1 MQSRLMMLGLLLNKV
16 NSPAAPGSIK
26 LNLLLMNNRFR
37 ISLILMMVSMV
48 LLAAF
53 QAWWLYKSYH
63 EEKETMEIR
72 TSILFRET
80 LYGLQVSK
88 LKLDTNY
95 QLSRVPSR
103 SDAVGM
109 VNVLRARALDTLRQR
124 TPGKLMISVNSNTV
138 RTRRDTTVTSF
149 VRYGPDK
156 IFDVLLASESP
167 QDSLKID
174 EIELAFS
181 KALRVQQINV
191 PYTVSRNTATMMI
204 EKQLQREPLPGRR
217 PDVTRPDVTIGFVYP
232 LTYKLELGNAFPYLL
247 GKITP
252 ELAFAVFLLTVTIM
266 SFLMLYRN
274 LAAQKRLAG
283 IKNDFISNITHELK
297 TPIAT
302 VSVAIEAL
310 KNFNALHDPQKT
322 REYLDISQ
330 NELQRLSLLVDK
342 VLKLSMFE
350 NKAIE
355 LKPEMLDLKS
365 IVDEVTASMRLQME
379 KYKAQLSIES
389 EGDASLKGDKL
400 HLTSVV
406 FNLLDNALKYSKAY
420 PSIRIEIK
428 ELENMVQL
436 VMIDNGIGIAPEYK
450 DRIFEKFFRIP
461 AGDTHNAKGYGLG
474 LSYVAH
480 VVQKHHGT
488 IEVESQPGIGSSFTV
503 KLPKANE

>member
-1 MQSRLMMLGLLLNKV
+1 MK
-16 NSPAAPGSIK
+16 
-26 LNLLLMNNRFR
+26 NRFG
-37 ISLILMMVSMV
+37 ISLVLMLVSMV

-53 QAWWLYKSYH
+53 QGWWLYKSYR

-80 LYGLQVSK
+80 LYGLQAAK
-88 LKLDTNY
+88 LKLDTNFHF
-95 QLSRVPSR
+95 SRMPSR
-103 SDAVGM
+103 TDAVGV
-109 VNVLRARALDTLRQR
+109 VNVLRAKALDTLRRQMP
-124 TPGKLMISVNSNTV
+124 PGKVMISMNTNTV
-138 RTRRDTTVTSF
+138 RTRRDRDTTVTSF
-149 VRYGPDK
+149 VRYAPDK
-156 IFDVLLASESP
+156 IFDVLLASESA
-167 QDSLKID
+167 QDSLKME
-174 EIELAFS
+174 EIQSAFS
-181 KALRVQQINV
+181 KSLKAQQINV
-191 PYTVSRNTATMMI
+191 PYTVSRSNAAMMI
-204 EKQLQREPLPGRR
+204 EKQLQPEPLPSRR
-217 PDVTRPDVTIGFVYP
+217 PDASRPNVTRPDVTIGFMYP
-232 LTYKLELGNAFPYLL
+232 VTYQLELGNAFPYLI
-247 GKITP
+247 GKIAP
-252 ELAFAVFLLTVTIM
+252 ELAFAIFLLTVTIM

-274 LAAQKRLAG
+274 LAAQKKLAG

-355 LKPEMLDLKS
+355 LKPEVLDLRS
-365 IVDEVTASMRLQME
+365 IVDDVAASMRLQLE
-379 KYKAQLSIES
+379 KYKAQLSVES
-389 EGDASLKGDKL
+389 NGNALLKGDKL

-406 FNLLDNALKYSKAY
+406 FNLLDNALKYSKSY

-428 ELENMVQL
+428 ELDNMVQL
-436 VMIDNGIGIAPEYK
+436 EMIDNGIGIAPEYR

-480 VVQKHHGT
+480 VVQKHQGT
-488 IEVESQPGIGSSFTV
+488 IEVESQPGIGSRFTV
-503 KLPKANE
+503 KLPKAHE

>member
-1 MQSRLMMLGLLLNKV
+1 MK
-16 NSPAAPGSIK
+16 K
-26 LNLLLMNNRFR
+26 RFG
-37 ISLILMMVSMV
+37 ISLVLMLVSMV

-53 QAWWLYKSYH
+53 QGWWLYKSYR

-80 LYGLQVSK
+80 LYGLQAAK
-88 LKLDTNY
+88 LKLDTNFR
-95 QLSRVPSR
+95 LSRLPNST
-103 SDAVGM
+103 DAVGV
-109 VNVLRARALDTLRQR
+109 VNVLRSKALDTLRKQMP
-124 TPGKLMISVNSNTV
+124 PGNVMISMKSNTV
-138 RTRRDTTVTSF
+138 RTRRRDSSVTSF
-149 VRYGPDK
+149 VRYTPDK
-156 IFDVLLASESP
+156 IFDVLLASESSH
-167 QDSLKID
+167 DSLKVE
-174 EIELAFS
+174 EIQTAFS
-181 KALRVQQINV
+181 KALKAQQINV
-191 PYTVSRNTATMMI
+191 PYTVSRHTEELVL
-204 EKQLQREPLPGRR
+204 EKQLLREPLPSKR
-217 PDVTRPDVTIGFVYP
+217 PDVTRPDVTIGFMYP
-232 LTYKLELGNAFPYLL
+232 VTYKLELGNAFPYLL
-247 GKITP
+247 AKITP
-252 ELAFAVFLLTVTIM
+252 ELAFAIFLLTVTIM

-274 LAAQKRLAG
+274 LAAQRRLAG

-355 LKPEMLDLKS
+355 LKPEVLDLKS
-365 IVDEVTASMRLQME
+365 IVDEVAASMRLQLE
-379 KYKAQLSIES
+379 KYKAQLSVEYH
-389 EGDASLKGDKL
+389 GDTSLKGDKL

-420 PSIRIEIK
+420 PSIRIELK
-428 ELENMVQL
+428 ELDNMVQL
-436 VMIDNGIGIAPEYK
+436 EMIDNGIGIAPEYRN
-450 DRIFEKFFRIP
+450 RIFEKFFRIP

-480 VVQKHHGT
+480 VVQKHNGT
-488 IEVESQPGIGSSFTV
+488 IEVDSQPGIGSRFTV
-503 KLPKANE
+503 KLPKAHE

>member
-1 MQSRLMMLGLLLNKV
+1 MKNRL
-16 NSPAAPGSIK
+16 S
-26 LNLLLMNNRFR
+26 
-37 ISLILMMVSMV
+37 ISLVLMMVSMV

-53 QAWWLYKSYH
+53 QAWWLYKSYR

-80 LYGLQVSK
+80 LYGLQASK
-88 LKLDTNY
+88 LSLDTNY
-95 QLSRVPSR
+95 QLTRLPSK
-103 SDAVGM
+103 SNAIGV
-109 VNVLRARALDTLRQR
+109 VNILRDRALDTLRKRLPQS
-124 TPGKLMISVNSNTV
+124 KMIVSVNSNMV
-138 RTRRDTTVTSF
+138 RTRSDSSVKSF
-149 VRYGPDK
+149 VRYGQDNK
-156 IFDVLLASESP
+156 IFDVLLGSESP
-167 QDSLKID
+167 EDSLKID
-174 EIELAFS
+174 EIQLAFS
-181 KALRVQQINV
+181 KALKSQNIEV
-191 PYTVSRNTATMMI
+191 PYKVSRNTNMVLL
-204 EKQLQREPLPGRR
+204 EKQVQRDMLPMR
-217 PDVTRPDVTIGFVYP
+217 RPDVTIGFIHP
-232 LTYKLELGNAFPYLL
+232 ITYKLELGNAFPYLVT
-247 GKITP
+247 KILP
-252 ELAFAVFLLTVTIM
+252 EITFAIFLLAVTVL

-274 LAAQKRLAG
+274 LVAQKKLAG

-365 IVDEVTASMRLQME
+365 IVDDVAASMRLQLE
-379 KYKAQLSIES
+379 KYKAQISIES
-389 EGDASLKGDKL
+389 QGDLTLKGDKL

-420 PSIRIEIK
+420 PSIRIEMK
-428 ELENMVQL
+428 EVDNMVQL
-436 VMIDNGIGIAPEYK
+436 EMIDNGIGIAPEYK
-450 DRIFEKFFRIP
+450 DRIFEKFFRVP

-480 VVQKHHGT
+480 VIQKHHGT
-488 IEVESQPGIGSSFTV
+488 IEVESQPGIGSRFIV
-503 KLPKANE
+503 KLPKAHE